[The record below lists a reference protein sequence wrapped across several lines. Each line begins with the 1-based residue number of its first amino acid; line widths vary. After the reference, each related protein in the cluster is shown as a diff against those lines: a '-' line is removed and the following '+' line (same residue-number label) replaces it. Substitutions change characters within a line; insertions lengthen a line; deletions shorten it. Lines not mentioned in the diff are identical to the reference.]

1 MKKMLAALAAALVA
15 IPAATNAAVVTVNF
29 NDLPQ
34 NTVASTQ
41 YSHLGVT
48 FSASENGGAVG
59 TVTGWYDDMLA
70 WSNCFSTFCAQRADV
85 IRMDFSQAVSGLQFL
100 VNTGG
105 NLRPVFNAYNQS
117 GQLLQSVTAA
127 EGINTAVF
135 SATGIAYVEGLQ
147 PSDNWGYLVD
157 DLQFNAVSVPAAV
170 PEPASLALFGLG
182 ALGLAALRRRNRA

>member
-1 MKKMLAALAAALVA
+1 VEQLL
-15 IPAATNAAVVTVNF
+15 
-29 NDLPQ
+29 Q
-34 NTVASTQ
+34 
-41 YSHLGVT
+41 
-48 FSASENGGAVG
+48 
-59 TVTGWYDDMLA
+59 
-70 WSNCFSTFCAQRADV
+70 
-85 IRMDFSQAVSGLQFL
+85 DFSQAVSGLQFL